1 MISGTLLAKISVCIS
16 EYFYLSTPAS
26 LSKFYKIILCAT
38 ARKNTHQY
46 YTPQRLIKYM
56 YCGFLLCLLSD
67 KVN

>member
-1 MISGTLLAKISVCIS
+1 MISGILWAKISVCIS
-16 EYFYLSTPAS
+16 EYFYLSTS
-26 LSKFYKIILCAT
+26 GKLVKIYKIILCAT